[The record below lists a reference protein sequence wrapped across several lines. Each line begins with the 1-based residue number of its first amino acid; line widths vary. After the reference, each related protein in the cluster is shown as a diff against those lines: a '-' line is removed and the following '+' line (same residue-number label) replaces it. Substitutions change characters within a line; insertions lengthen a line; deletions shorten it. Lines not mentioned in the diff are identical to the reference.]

1 MHLRALKYCTCM
13 NIIQYIFLG
22 HYLPGN
28 SVPDVLQTLA
38 NFHTSYT
45 MEDLAQVGIEYTYVQ
60 VLCILCMHSGV
71 HMKSKLQ
78 HTGTSS
84 VAAWQPWC
92 LCPHPPVF
100 LHHLVSL
107 YILWSKIWCAFKNV
121 TIFLTSLKS
130 VLRVKLWN

>member
-1 MHLRALKYCTCM
+1 MYCTCM
-13 NIIQYIFLG
+13 NIIQYTFFG

-45 MEDLAQVGIEYTYVQ
+45 MADLPQVGTEYIYAQ
-60 VLCILCMHSGV
+60 VLCILCMYSDV

-84 VAAWQPWC
+84 VAA
-92 LCPHPPVF
+92 
-100 LHHLVSL
+100 
-107 YILWSKIWCAFKNV
+107 
-121 TIFLTSLKS
+121 
-130 VLRVKLWN
+130 